1 MGHSCSWQ
9 THMEQKKKREHFLE
23 QTLEIVLA
31 FLGPIAGCLCSNTPL
46 TASLS
51 LPMTPSL
58 QGQGQVSL
66 AIKWVILKTD
76 KVPKCGIHTLLL
88 K

>member
-1 MGHSCSWQ
+1 
-9 THMEQKKKREHFLE
+9 MEQEKKQEHFLE
-23 QTLEIVLA
+23 QTLESVLA
-31 FLGPIAGCLCSNTPL
+31 FLGPIAGCLCSNKRL

-51 LPMTPSL
+51 LPRSPL

>member
-1 MGHSCSWQ
+1 MGHSSSWQ
-9 THMEQKKKREHFLE
+9 NHMEQEKKREHFLE
-23 QTLEIVLA
+23 QMLESVLA
-31 FLGPIAGCLCSNTPL
+31 FLGPIAGCLCSNAHL

-51 LPMTPSL
+51 LPRSPSL